1 MKPTPFPSNG
11 RGLYVE
17 HHRMREGGNYFVIL
31 YKNSARCIS
40 DKDPKDVWRVLGTAK
55 YTETGKELKEWA
67 VETAEKCL
75 PKPELDK
82 QELMAKGFGPESHP
96 EDPTT
101 QTKMIT

>member
-1 MKPTPFPSNG
+1 
-11 RGLYVE
+11 
-17 HHRMREGGNYFVIL
+17 MREGGNYFVIL

-82 QELMAKGFGPESHP
+82 TEQMAKGFGPECHP
-96 EDPTT
+96 DDPVA

>member
-31 YKNSARCIS
+31 YKNSSRCIS

-55 YTETGKELKEWA
+55 YTETGKALKDWA
-67 VETAEKCL
+67 VEIAEKNL
-75 PKPELDK
+75 PKPELD
-82 QELMAKGFGPESHP
+82 QAKLKAEGFGPESHP

-101 QTKMIT
+101 NTKMIT

>member
-1 MKPTPFPSNG
+1 
-11 RGLYVE
+11 
-17 HHRMREGGNYFVIL
+17 MREGGNYFVIL

-67 VETAEKCL
+67 VEIAEKCL

-82 QELMAKGFGPESHP
+82 TKQMAKGFGPECHP